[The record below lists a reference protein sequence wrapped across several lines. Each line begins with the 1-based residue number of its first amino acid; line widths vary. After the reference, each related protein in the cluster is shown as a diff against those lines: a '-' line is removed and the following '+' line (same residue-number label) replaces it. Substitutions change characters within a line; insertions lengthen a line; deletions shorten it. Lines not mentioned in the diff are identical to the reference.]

1 MLTDF
6 LVAGKNLRKKTLAMT
21 SQRMH
26 NALVDQR
33 TVGKLSVTPFDSVMR
48 SRAAFDAGQN
58 QSDVVAGLSQACFET
73 YGKKSFVNGGQPP
86 LSQGSEQIL
95 ALKVN
100 APPLTLDFS
109 ANPTDSVMNAA
120 GILKMRQ
127 QDGGAV
133 ALKERETSTI
143 SFANPETK
151 AYSALETRAT
161 ATALKPESLALKPA
175 EKKAGT
181 VADNATIADNTLPRR
196 TPALNF
202 AEFSSLDGD
211 AAKFQQATY
220 DLSIKPTSDGS
231 SQIQHKYTAADFSTC
246 TLSSRNGTI
255 SAVVADKYARKTLQ
269 EDIGP
274 DGKSTVSRFS
284 YDDAAGGGKKA
295 MFASRKD
302 VTGPDGTTQAF
313 NYNRYGQVVQA

>member
-1 MLTDF
+1 MH
-6 LVAGKNLRKKTLAMT
+6 LVTEC
-21 SQRMH
+21 
-26 NALVDQR
+26 

-58 QSDVVAGLSQACFET
+58 QSDVVSGLNQACFET

-109 ANPTDSVMNAA
+109 ANPTDSQVMNAA

-151 AYSALETRAT
+151 AYSAPET
-161 ATALKPESLALKPA
+161 TALKTRESVALKTPESVALRSQ
-175 EKKAGT
+175 EKTAAT
-181 VADNATIADNTLPRR
+181 VADNTLPRR

-202 AEFSSLDGD
+202 AEFSSLGGD
-211 AAKFQQATY
+211 AEKFQKATY

-246 TLSSRNGTI
+246 TLSSKDGTI

-284 YDDAAGGGKKA
+284 YDDSGGKKA

-302 VTGPDGTTQAF
+302 VTMPDGTTQPF
-313 NYNRYGQVVQA
+313 NYNRYGQVIQA